1 MIKGNMIKL
10 SYNKTMAMRELNLK
24 GIEKLC
30 GNSHLIIVPSRLE
43 VVVRDAFA
51 FVPQIK
57 EWFDIKLYHAFRFN
71 RRISR
76 HAMII

>member
-10 SYNKTMAMRELNLK
+10 CYNKTMAMRELNWK

-43 VVVRDAFA
+43 VLRDAFA
-51 FVPQIK
+51 FVTQRVVLHKIVP
-57 EWFDIKLYHAFRFN
+57 FN

-76 HAMII
+76 HAMIL